1 MSESMK
7 LKYTPEQF
15 QKLLNQFQSAVDSG
29 EYTEKIPYETWRKLK
44 KLYHPKIEYI
54 SPFVKIYEVIQ
65 NIDGV
70 DRDVIMFSAKTYD
83 WGFGR
88 FFYDYFVKE
97 K

>member
-44 KLYHPKIEYI
+44 KLYHCSGSRNWLLIKGF
-54 SPFVKIYEVIQ
+54 PFSSTMHLGPSELITVIF
-65 NIDGV
+65 I
-70 DRDVIMFSAKTYD
+70 
-83 WGFGR
+83 
-88 FFYDYFVKE
+88 
-97 K
+97 